1 MWGYQTLRETLRSTK
16 DLGEVW
22 SFMGKVLGTGAGV
35 RDAGRDVNTEGPR
48 REDAPQDSVLS

>member
-1 MWGYQTLRETLRSTK
+1 
-16 DLGEVW
+16 
-22 SFMGKVLGTGAGV
+22 MGKVLGTGAGV